1 MKKPSES
8 SMWAAV
14 CHGPGQALQLEE
26 LPIPVPAQG
35 QILVELE
42 SCGVCHSD
50 LHLRDADEPLPAELY
65 PLVLG
70 HEGIARVVSYGPQ
83 TASRIPVGTRVG
95 LPWLYDSCLECSP
108 CLSGTETF
116 CQQQR
121 ARGLHL
127 HGAFAQ
133 FALLEQ
139 SFATTIPEGIDPL
152 SGAPMLCAGLTS
164 WSALNKTQIS
174 PSSSVLIIGAGGLG
188 QYAVLIALA
197 RGARVMVIDS
207 DARKLEEAKRLG
219 ADVCVLAGPAAGAE
233 VQRQGGA
240 DIVLNF
246 APSPSVWRTIEQSV
260 NPLSEII
267 VVALIQQPV
276 DLSMMW
282 LIDGGHQVRGSSVG
296 TRLEL
301 REFLAFA
308 ARHPLGVDIEPV
320 SLAKA
325 NDALDRL
332 KRGDVNG
339 RLCIDFTLS

>member
-26 LPIPVPAQG
+26 FPIPIPAQG
-35 QILVELE
+35 QLLVELE

-50 LHLRDADEPLPAELY
+50 LHLRDGDEPLPNELY

-70 HEGIARVVSYGPQ
+70 HEGIGRVVSHGPQ
-83 TASRIPVGTRVG
+83 TTASIPMGARVG
-95 LPWLYDSCLECSP
+95 LPWLYDSCLDCSP
-108 CLSGTETF
+108 CLSGAETF

-133 FALLEQ
+133 FALIEQ
-139 SFATTIPEGIDPL
+139 PFATTIPENIDPL

-164 WSALNKTQIS
+164 WSALNKTRIS
-174 PSSSVLIIGAGGLG
+174 PRSAVLIIGAGGLG
-188 QYAVLIALA
+188 QYAVLIAKA
-197 RGARVMVIDS
+197 RGARVLVIDT
-207 DARKLEEAKRLG
+207 DPRKLDEAKRLG
-219 ADVCVLAGPAAGAE
+219 ADVGVLAGPAAGE
-233 VQRQGGA
+233 EIQRQGGA

-246 APSPSVWRTIEQSV
+246 APSPSVWQTIEQSV

-301 REFLAFA
+301 RDFLAFA
-308 ARHPLGVDIEPV
+308 ARQPLAVDVEAV
-320 SLAKA
+320 SLAQT

-332 KRGDVNG
+332 KRGDVSG

>member
-14 CHGPGQALQLEE
+14 CHGPGQALQLET
-26 LPIPVPAQG
+26 LPIPVPARG
-35 QILVELE
+35 QLLVELE

-50 LHLRDADEPLPAELY
+50 LHLRDGDEALPNEFY

-70 HEGIARVVSYGPQ
+70 HEGIGRVVSHGPQ
-83 TASRIPVGTRVG
+83 TTVSIPVGTRVG
-95 LPWLYDSCLECSP
+95 LPWLYDSCLDCSP
-108 CLSGTETF
+108 CLSGAETF

-133 FALLEQ
+133 FALIEQ
-139 SFATTIPEGIDPL
+139 PFATTIPENIDPL

-174 PSSSVLIIGAGGLG
+174 PRSAVLIIGAGGLG
-188 QYAVLIALA
+188 QYAVLIAKA
-197 RGARVMVIDS
+197 RGARVLVIDT
-207 DARKLEEAKRLG
+207 DPRKLDEAKRLG
-219 ADVCVLAGPAAGAE
+219 ADVGVLAGPAAGAE
-233 VQRQGGA
+233 IQRQGGA

-246 APSPSVWRTIEQSV
+246 APSPSVWQTIEQSV

-301 REFLAFA
+301 RDFLAFA
-308 ARHPLGVDIEPV
+308 ARQPLAVDVEAV
-320 SLAKA
+320 SLAQT

-332 KRGDVNG
+332 KRGDVSG